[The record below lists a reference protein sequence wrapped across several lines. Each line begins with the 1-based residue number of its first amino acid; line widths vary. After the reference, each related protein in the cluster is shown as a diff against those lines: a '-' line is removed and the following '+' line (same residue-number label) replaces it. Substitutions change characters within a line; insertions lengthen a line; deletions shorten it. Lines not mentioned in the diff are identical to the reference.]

1 MTPEQVSVFME
12 ERKWDYRG
20 TGVNISWNV
29 QHKLT
34 RCSTAFGFVAALL
47 ERIPLLGLVF
57 SVSNRV
63 GAAMWAVGM

>member
-20 TGVNISWNV
+20 TDANISWNA
-29 QHKLT
+29 HHLT
-34 RCSTAFGFVAALL
+34 RRAIAFGFVAALL

>member
-20 TGVNISWNV
+20 TGVNISCNAHRLT
-29 QHKLT
+29 QHA
-34 RCSTAFGFVAALL
+34 TAFGFVAALL